1 MTQEFRDM
9 LYLIGA
15 EVSGKEY
22 NPDHKLNIEGILRAA
37 AVQGVRTLVFPQ
49 LEKRCP
55 DECAKYTPAFWGEI
69 GSGIRRNAF
78 QLKTLSELKKKG
90 IRVCLIKGIAA
101 AATYPH
107 PEYRISSD
115 TDILIDEKDEAAVLT
130 FLKENGY
137 SVEPRRSKNEHHTK
151 ARHPIGGLLEVHV
164 QLYSIPTQKMILS
177 GMELYGEEYKIES
190 FDECEV
196 YTLGT
201 NDALMYL
208 TAHYLKH
215 LVDEG
220 GGVRQMLDLLL
231 YMKKYESEIDFE
243 KYNSAM
249 QALGYEKLIDVV
261 KAVGAMY
268 WGMDFPKEHR
278 KLCEELLTDS
288 EEYGLFGHNSGGKNG
303 FFTVYCER
311 RGGKM
316 KNEAVQF
323 FGGERSRMRRL
334 FPKAQGLIERGY
346 KHADNKLL
354 YPFCCIHRLF
364 DKSFEMIF
372 GKKKRENPQ
381 VEKRIDMMKELG
393 MIK

>member
-22 NPDHKLNIEGILRAA
+22 NPDHKLNIEGVLRAA

-115 TDILIDEKDEAAVLT
+115 TDILIDEKDEAAVLA

-288 EEYGLFGHNSGGKNG
+288 EEYGLFGHNSDGKNG

-381 VEKRIDMMKELG
+381 VEKRLDMMKELG

>member
-9 LYLIGA
+9 LYLLGA

-49 LEKRCP
+49 LEKLCP
-55 DECAKYTPAFWGEI
+55 DECAKYTAAFWGEV

-78 QLKTLSELKKKG
+78 NLKTLSELRKKG
-90 IRVCLIKGIAA
+90 IRVCLIKGLAA
-101 AATYPH
+101 AAAYPH

-115 TDILIDEKDEAAVLT
+115 TDILIDEKDETSVLA
-130 FLKENGY
+130 FLEGHGY
-137 SVEPRRSKNEHHTK
+137 SIEPRRSKNDHHTK

-177 GMELYGEEYKIES
+177 GMKLYDEEYRIES
-190 FDECEV
+190 FDGCEV

-201 NDALMYL
+201 NDSLIYL
-208 TAHYLKH
+208 TAHYIKH
-215 LVDEG
+215 LVNEG
-220 GGVRQMLDLLL
+220 GGIRQMLDLLL

-243 KYNSAM
+243 KYNTVL
-249 QALGYEKLIDVV
+249 QTLGYEKLIDVV
-261 KAVGAMY
+261 KAVGAFY
-268 WGMDFPKEHR
+268 WGMDFPKGQGE
-278 KLCEELLTDS
+278 LCEKLLTDS
-288 EEYGLFGHNSGGKNG
+288 EEYGLFGHNSSGKNG
-303 FFTVYCER
+303 FFSVYCER

-316 KNEAVQF
+316 KNGAVQF
-323 FGGERSRMRRL
+323 FGGEQSRMRRL
-334 FPKAQGLIERGY
+334 FPDAQGMVERGY
-346 KHADNKLL
+346 KHANNKLL
-354 YPFCCIHRLF
+354 YPFCCIHRLL
-364 DKSFEMIF
+364 DKLFEMIF

-381 VEKRIDMMKELG
+381 IEKRLDMMKELG

>member
-49 LEKRCP
+49 LEKLCP

-90 IRVCLIKGIAA
+90 IRVCLIKGLAA
-101 AATYPH
+101 AAAYPH

-115 TDILIDEKDEAAVLT
+115 TDILIDEKDEAAVLA

-177 GMELYGEEYKIES
+177 GMKLYGEEYRIES
-190 FDECEV
+190 FDGYEV

-288 EEYGLFGHNSGGKNG
+288 EEYGLFGHNSDGKNG

-381 VEKRIDMMKELG
+381 VEKRLDMMKELG

>member
-22 NPDHKLNIEGILRAA
+22 NPDHKLNIDGILRAA

-101 AATYPH
+101 AAAYPH

-115 TDILIDEKDEAAVLT
+115 TDILIDEKDEAAVLA

>member
-49 LEKRCP
+49 LEKLCP

-90 IRVCLIKGIAA
+90 IRVCLIKGLAA
-101 AATYPH
+101 AAAYPH

-115 TDILIDEKDEAAVLT
+115 TDILIDEKDEAAVLA

-288 EEYGLFGHNSGGKNG
+288 EEYGLFGHNSDGKNG

-381 VEKRIDMMKELG
+381 VEKRLDMMKELG

>member
-22 NPDHKLNIEGILRAA
+22 NPDHKLNIDGILRAA

-101 AATYPH
+101 AAAYPH

-115 TDILIDEKDEAAVLT
+115 TDILIDEKDEAAVLA

-177 GMELYGEEYKIES
+177 GMELYGEEYRIES

>member
-101 AATYPH
+101 AAAYPH

-115 TDILIDEKDEAAVLT
+115 TDILIDEKDEAAVLA

-164 QLYSIPTQKMILS
+164 QLYSIPTQKMILN

-288 EEYGLFGHNSGGKNG
+288 EEYGLFGHNSDGKNG

-381 VEKRIDMMKELG
+381 VEKRLDMMKELG

>member
-115 TDILIDEKDEAAVLT
+115 TDILIDEKDEAAVLA

-381 VEKRIDMMKELG
+381 VEKRLDMMKELG

>member
-22 NPDHKLNIEGILRAA
+22 NPDHKLNIDGILRAA

-101 AATYPH
+101 AAAYPH

-115 TDILIDEKDEAAVLT
+115 TDILIDEKDEAAVLA

-278 KLCEELLTDS
+278 KLCEELLTDRRNT
-288 EEYGLFGHNSGGKNG
+288 GCSGIIQAEKTG
-303 FFTVYCER
+303 FLRFIASA
-311 RGGKM
+311 
-316 KNEAVQF
+316 EA
-323 FGGERSRMRRL
+323 
-334 FPKAQGLIERGY
+334 
-346 KHADNKLL
+346 
-354 YPFCCIHRLF
+354 
-364 DKSFEMIF
+364 
-372 GKKKRENPQ
+372 
-381 VEKRIDMMKELG
+381 EK
-393 MIK
+393 

>member
-101 AATYPH
+101 AAAYPH

-115 TDILIDEKDEAAVLT
+115 TDILIDEKDEAAVLA

-164 QLYSIPTQKMILS
+164 QLYSIPTQKMILN
-177 GMELYGEEYKIES
+177 GMELYGEEYRIES

-288 EEYGLFGHNSGGKNG
+288 EEYGLFGHNSDGKNG

-381 VEKRIDMMKELG
+381 IEKRLDMMKELG

>member
-115 TDILIDEKDEAAVLT
+115 TDILIDEKDEAAVLA

-288 EEYGLFGHNSGGKNG
+288 EEYGLFGHNSDGKNG

-381 VEKRIDMMKELG
+381 IEKRLDMMKELG

>member
-15 EVSGKEY
+15 DVSGKEY

-49 LEKRCP
+49 LEKLCP

-78 QLKTLSELKKKG
+78 QLKTLSELKKNG
-90 IRVCLIKGIAA
+90 IRVCLIKGLAA
-101 AATYPH
+101 AAAYPH

-115 TDILIDEKDEAAVLT
+115 TDILIDEKDEAAVLA

-303 FFTVYCER
+303 FFSVYCER

-323 FGGERSRMRRL
+323 FGGEQSRMRRL
-334 FPKAQGLIERGY
+334 FPDAHGMVERGY

-381 VEKRIDMMKELG
+381 VEKRLDMMKELG

>member
-49 LEKRCP
+49 LEKLCP

-90 IRVCLIKGIAA
+90 IRVCLIKGLAA
-101 AATYPH
+101 AAAYPH

-115 TDILIDEKDEAAVLT
+115 TDILIDEKDEAAVLA

-137 SVEPRRSKNEHHTK
+137 SIEPRRSKNDHHTK
-151 ARHPIGGLLEVHV
+151 ACHPIGGLLEVHV
-164 QLYSIPTQKMILS
+164 RLYSFSTQKIILG

-261 KAVGAMY
+261 KTTGALF

-278 KLCEELLTDS
+278 ELCEELLTDS
-288 EEYGLFGHNSGGKNG
+288 EEYGLFGHNAGEKNG
-303 FFTVYCER
+303 FFSVYCEC

-316 KNEAVQF
+316 KSGAVQF
-323 FGGERSRMRRL
+323 FGGEQSRMKRL
-334 FPKAQGLIERGY
+334 FPDAQGMVERGY

-381 VEKRIDMMKELG
+381 IEKRLDMMKKLG

>member
-15 EVSGKEY
+15 DVSGKEY

-49 LEKRCP
+49 LEKLCP

-78 QLKTLSELKKKG
+78 QLKTLSELKKNG
-90 IRVCLIKGIAA
+90 IRVCLIKGLAA
-101 AATYPH
+101 AAAYPH

-115 TDILIDEKDEAAVLT
+115 TDILIDEKDEAAVLA

-288 EEYGLFGHNSGGKNG
+288 EEYGLFGHNSDGKNG

-323 FGGERSRMRRL
+323 FGGEQSRMKRL
-334 FPKAQGLIERGY
+334 FPDAQGMVERGY

-381 VEKRIDMMKELG
+381 VEKRLDMMKELG

>member
-49 LEKRCP
+49 LEKLCP

-115 TDILIDEKDEAAVLT
+115 TDILIDEKDEAAVLA

-137 SVEPRRSKNEHHTK
+137 SIEPRLSKNEHHTK

-278 KLCEELLTDS
+278 ELCEELLTDS

-381 VEKRIDMMKELG
+381 VEKRLDMMKELG

>member
-115 TDILIDEKDEAAVLT
+115 TDILIDEKDEAAVLA

-278 KLCEELLTDS
+278 ELCEELLTDS

-381 VEKRIDMMKELG
+381 VEKRLDMMKELG